1 MRRITT
7 NPAGG
12 RDPDEKKRSRESVM
26 ANLVIFGAIV
36 GVIRVREYK

>member
-12 RDPDEKKRSRESVM
+12 RDPDEKKRSRESVI
-26 ANLVIFGAIV
+26 ANFAIFGAII
-36 GVIRVREYK
+36 GIIRVCE